1 MIGTLLQN
9 SKDPH
14 NKMTLKSMARRDLV
28 FLILAIL
35 ATAIVGTLP
44 AETWSQTN
52 PPATQPKV
60 YKLKGVVKSVDEKSR
75 RVTVAHDDIPGFM
88 AAMTMPYKV
97 GKGEDLK
104 KLNSGDKIQADVVVG
119 DGFVDLE
126 NIKVNGSGADANGN
140 PGDAKK

>member
-1 MIGTLLQN
+1 MIEMRLQN
-9 SKDPH
+9 LKDPN
-14 NKMTLKSMARRDLV
+14 NKMTRKSTARRAFV
-28 FLILAIL
+28 FSVLAML
-35 ATAIVGTLP
+35 ATAIASISP
-44 AETWSQTN
+44 AGAWSQTN

-60 YKLKGVVKSVDEKSR
+60 YKLKGVVKAVDEKSR

-97 GKGEDLK
+97 GKAEDLK
-104 KLNSGDKIQADVVVG
+104 KLNTGDKIQADVVVG

-126 NIKVNGSGADANGN
+126 NIKVDGSGADANGN

>member
-1 MIGTLLQN
+1 MLIQN
-9 SKDPH
+9 LKEPN
-14 NKMTLKSMARRDLV
+14 NKMTLKSTERRTLV
-28 FLILAIL
+28 FAVLAIVT
-35 ATAIVGTLP
+35 TAIVSTSP
-44 AETWSQTN
+44 SVAWSQTN

-97 GKGEDLK
+97 GKAEDLK

-126 NIKVNGSGADANGN
+126 NIKINSSGADANGN

>member
-1 MIGTLLQN
+1 
-9 SKDPH
+9 
-14 NKMTLKSMARRDLV
+14 MTRKSTVRRAFV
-28 FLILAIL
+28 FSILAIL
-35 ATAIVGTLP
+35 AAAIISISP
-44 AETWSQTN
+44 AAAWSQTN

-60 YKLKGVVKSVDEKSR
+60 YKLKGVVKSVDGKSR

-97 GKGEDLK
+97 GKAEDLK

-126 NIKVNGSGADANGN
+126 NIKVNGSGADAGANS
-140 PGDAKK
+140 GDAKK

>member
-1 MIGTLLQN
+1 
-9 SKDPH
+9 
-14 NKMTLKSMARRDLV
+14 MTLKSTVRSAFAFLV
-28 FLILAIL
+28 VAIL
-35 ATAIVGTLP
+35 AAAILSTSPSG
-44 AETWSQTN
+44 AWSQTN

-97 GKGEDLK
+97 GKAEDLK

>member
-1 MIGTLLQN
+1 MLLQN
-9 SKDPH
+9 SKDPN
-14 NKMTLKSMARRDLV
+14 NKMTLKSTARRTFV
-28 FLILAIL
+28 FLVLAML
-35 ATAIVGTLP
+35 TSAIASVSP
-44 AETWSQTN
+44 AGAWSQTN
-52 PPATQPKV
+52 PAAAQPKV

-97 GKGEDLK
+97 GKAEDLK

-126 NIKVNGSGADANGN
+126 NIKVNGSGADAKEN
-140 PGDAKK
+140 PGDDKK